1 MHKLNKLFI
10 YKIKMVSKT
19 GCFLLTIFC
28 FSQILSEMD
37 YGAESLRIHEKYKGK
52 LGVKSRV
59 SIQDKDDLSIAY
71 TPGVAAP
78 CKKIHDNPPLV
89 YKYTIKGR
97 TVAVVTDG
105 TAVLG
110 LGDIGPEA
118 ALPVMEGK
126 AVLFKEFGGVD
137 AFPICLDT
145 KDPKEIIKTVKYIA
159 PTFGG
164 INLEDI
170 SSPRCF
176 EIEETLKNELNIPVF
191 HDDQHGTAIVV
202 TAGIINSLKI
212 IKKEWRDLKI
222 VVAGAGA
229 AGLSICRLLM
239 NFGPDDIILT
249 NRKGIVYDG
258 RPDLNPVVEKMSKV
272 TNKNKKQGTL
282 ADALVGADIFIG
294 VSGPNLVTKEM
305 IKTMN
310 KDAVVFALA
319 NPIPEI
325 MPEDAFE
332 GGARIVATGRSD
344 FPNQINNVLVFP
356 GLFKG
361 ALMVR
366 STKIVEDM
374 KVAAARA
381 LASLVHDRE
390 LNEKFIIP
398 EVFDKRC
405 AKVISEEV
413 ATVAE
418 YLELAQAPGN
428 REW

>member
-1 MHKLNKLFI
+1 
-10 YKIKMVSKT
+10 MVSKYMPI
-19 GCFLLTIFC
+19 FLILLIISQTIC
-28 FSQILSEMD
+28 EMD
-37 YGAESLRIHEKYKGK
+37 YAAESLRIHQQFKGK
-52 LGVKSRV
+52 LSVKSRV
-59 SIQDKDDLSIAY
+59 PVQDKEDLSVAY
-71 TPGVAAP
+71 TPGVAEP
-78 CKKIHDNPPLV
+78 CKQIAEEKKNV
-89 YKYTIKGR
+89 YKYTIKGH
-97 TVAVVTDG
+97 TVAVVSDG

-118 ALPVMEGK
+118 AMPVMEGK
-126 AVLFKEFGGVD
+126 SVLFKEFGGVD

-145 KDPKEIIKTVKYIA
+145 KDPKEIIKTVKYIS

-176 EIEETLKNELNIPVF
+176 EIEETLKEELDIPVF

-212 IKKEWRDLKI
+212 VQKEWRNLKI

-229 AGLSICRLLM
+229 AGLSVCRLLQH
-239 NFGPDDIILT
+239 FGPDDIILT
-249 NRKGIVYDG
+249 NRKGAVYEG
-258 RPDLNPVVEKMSKV
+258 RPDLNPVVAKMAKT

-282 ADALVGADIFIG
+282 ADVLVGADIFIG
-294 VSGPNLVTKEM
+294 VSGANLVTTEM

-310 KDAVVFALA
+310 KDAIVFALA

-325 MPEDAFE
+325 MPEDAFA

-356 GLFKG
+356 GLFRG

-366 STKIVEDM
+366 STKIVDDM

-381 LASLVHDRE
+381 LASLVSDKE
-390 LNEKFIIP
+390 LNEKYIIP

-405 AKVISEEV
+405 AKVVAEEV

-418 YLELAQAPGN
+418 YLDLAQNPGN

>member
-1 MHKLNKLFI
+1 MATRAKSIFI
-10 YKIKMVSKT
+10 
-19 GCFLLTIFC
+19 LALC

-37 YGAESLRIHEKYKGK
+37 YGAESLRIHEQYKGK
-52 LGVKSRV
+52 IGVKSRV
-59 SIQDKDDLSIAY
+59 SIQDKEDLSIAY
-71 TPGVAAP
+71 TPGVAEP
-78 CKKIHDNPPLV
+78 CKHIHEDKFLA
-89 YKYTIKGR
+89 YKYTIKGH
-97 TVAVVTDG
+97 TVAVVSDG

-126 AVLFKEFGGVD
+126 ALLFKEFGGVD
-137 AFPICLDT
+137 AFPIVLDT
-145 KDPKEIIKTVKYIA
+145 KDPQEIIKTVKYIS

-176 EIEETLKNELNIPVF
+176 EIEETLKNELDIPVF

-212 IKKEWRDLKI
+212 IKKEWKDLKI

-239 NFGPDDIILT
+239 NFGPKDIILT

-258 RPDLNPVVEKMSKV
+258 RPDLNPVVAKMAKI
-272 TNKNKKQGTL
+272 TNKDKQQGTL

-294 VSGPNLVTKEM
+294 VSGPNLVKTEN

-310 KDAVVFALA
+310 KDAIVFALA
-319 NPIPEI
+319 NPVPEI

-356 GLFKG
+356 GLFRG

-366 STKIVEDM
+366 SRKIVEDM
-374 KVAAARA
+374 KIAAARA
-381 LASLVHDRE
+381 LASLVNDRE

-398 EVFDKRC
+398 AVFDKRC
-405 AKVISEEV
+405 ARVISEEV

-418 YLELAQAPGN
+418 YLELAQSPGN
-428 REW
+428 RDW

>member
-1 MHKLNKLFI
+1 MSNAMAK
-10 YKIKMVSKT
+10 
-19 GCFLLTIFC
+19 FLILL
-28 FSQILSEMD
+28 ILSQFTIEMD
-37 YGAESLRIHEKYKGK
+37 YGAESLIIHEKYKGK

-59 SIQDKDDLSIAY
+59 AVNDKEDLSIAY
-71 TPGVAAP
+71 TPGVAEP
-78 CKKIHDNPPLV
+78 CRQIAEDKKNV
-89 YKYTIKGR
+89 YKYTIKGH
-97 TVAVVTDG
+97 TVAVVSDG

-118 ALPVMEGK
+118 AMPVMEGK
-126 AVLFKEFGGVD
+126 SLLFKEFGGVD

-145 KDPKEIIKTVKYIA
+145 KEPEEIIKTVKYIS
-159 PTFGG
+159 PTFGC

-176 EIEETLKNELNIPVF
+176 EIEERLKEDLDIPVF

-212 IKKEWRDLKI
+212 VKKEWKDLKI

-229 AGLSICRLLM
+229 AGLSVCRLLQT
-239 NFGPDDIILT
+239 FGPDDVILT
-249 NRKGIVYDG
+249 NRKGAVYEG
-258 RPDLNPVVEKMSKV
+258 RPDLNPVVAKMAKI
-272 TNKNKKQGTL
+272 TNKHKKQGSL
-282 ADALVGADIFIG
+282 ADVLVDADIFIG

-305 IKTMN
+305 IKTMK
-310 KDAVVFALA
+310 KDAIVFALA
-319 NPIPEI
+319 NPVPEI

-356 GLFKG
+356 GLFRG

-366 STKIVEDM
+366 SKKIVDDM

-381 LASLVHDRE
+381 LASLVSDRE
-390 LNEKFIIP
+390 LNEKYIIP
-398 EVFDKRC
+398 AVFDKRC
-405 AKVISEEV
+405 ARVISEEV

-418 YLELAQAPGN
+418 YLGLAQNPGN

>member
-1 MHKLNKLFI
+1 
-10 YKIKMVSKT
+10 MVSKT

-71 TPGVAAP
+71 TPGVAEP

-118 ALPVMEGK
+118 ALPVME
-126 AVLFKEFGGVD
+126 FKEFGGVD

-145 KDPKEIIKTVKYIA
+145 KDPQEIIKTVKYIA

-249 NRKGIVYDG
+249 NRKGIVYEG
-258 RPDLNPVVEKMSKV
+258 RPDLNPVVEKMSKI
-272 TNKNKKQGTL
+272 TNKHKKQGTL

>member
-1 MHKLNKLFI
+1 M
-10 YKIKMVSKT
+10 
-19 GCFLLTIFC
+19 
-28 FSQILSEMD
+28 
-37 YGAESLRIHEKYKGK
+37 
-52 LGVKSRV
+52 
-59 SIQDKDDLSIAY
+59 
-71 TPGVAAP
+71 
-78 CKKIHDNPPLV
+78 
-89 YKYTIKGR
+89 
-97 TVAVVTDG
+97 
-105 TAVLG
+105 
-110 LGDIGPEA
+110 
-118 ALPVMEGK
+118 PVMEGK
-126 AVLFKEFGGVD
+126 SLLFKEFGGVD

-145 KDPKEIIKTVKYIA
+145 KEPEEIIKTVKYIS

-176 EIEETLKNELNIPVF
+176 EIEERLKEDLDIPVF

-212 IKKEWRDLKI
+212 IKKEWKDLKI

-239 NFGPDDIILT
+239 TFGPEDIILT
-249 NRKGIVYDG
+249 NRKGAVYEG
-258 RPDLNPVVEKMSKV
+258 RPDLNPVVAKMAKI
-272 TNKNKKQGTL
+272 TNKNKKQGSL
-282 ADALVGADIFIG
+282 ADVLVGADIFIG
-294 VSGPNLVTKEM
+294 VSGANLVTKEM
-305 IKTMN
+305 IRTMN

-356 GLFKG
+356 GLFRG

-366 STKIVEDM
+366 SKKIVDDM

-381 LASLVHDRE
+381 LASLVSDRE
-390 LNEKFIIP
+390 LNEKYIIP
-398 EVFDKRC
+398 AVFDKRC
-405 AKVISEEV
+405 ARVISEEV

-418 YLELAQAPGN
+418 YLGLAQNPGN

>member
-71 TPGVAAP
+71 TPGVAEP

-126 AVLFKEFGGVD
+126 SVLFKEFGGVD

-145 KDPKEIIKTVKYIA
+145 KDPQEIIKTVKYIA

-249 NRKGIVYDG
+249 NRKGIVYEG
-258 RPDLNPVVEKMSKV
+258 RPDLNPVVEKMSKI
-272 TNKNKKQGTL
+272 TNKHKKQGTL

>member
-1 MHKLNKLFI
+1 MALNSLSI
-10 YKIKMVSKT
+10 LLI
-19 GCFLLTIFC
+19 FLIVTQCIC
-28 FSQILSEMD
+28 EIN
-37 YGAESLRIHEKYKGK
+37 YAAESLRVHEQFKGK
-52 LGVKSRV
+52 LTVKSRV
-59 SIQDKDDLSIAY
+59 AVQDKEDLSVAY
-71 TPGVAAP
+71 TPGVAEP
-78 CKKIHDNPPLV
+78 CRKIAENKDDV
-89 YKYTIKGR
+89 YKYTIKGH
-97 TVAVVTDG
+97 TVAVVSDG

-118 ALPVMEGK
+118 AMPVMEGK
-126 AVLFKEFGGVD
+126 SILFKEFGGVD

-145 KDPKEIIKTVKYIA
+145 KEPEEIIKTVKYIA

-176 EIEETLKNELNIPVF
+176 EIEERLKEDLDIPVF

-202 TAGIINSLKI
+202 TAGIINALKI
-212 IKKEWRDLKI
+212 VKKEWKDLKI

-229 AGLSICRLLM
+229 AGLSVCRLLQH
-239 NFGPDDIILT
+239 FGPDDVILT
-249 NRKGIVYDG
+249 NRKGAVYEG
-258 RPDLNPVVEKMSKV
+258 RPDLNPVVAKMAKV
-272 TNKNKKQGTL
+272 TNKHKKQGTL
-282 ADALVGADIFIG
+282 ADVLVGADIFIG

-310 KDAVVFALA
+310 SDAIVFALA

-356 GLFKG
+356 GLFRG

-366 STKIVEDM
+366 SKKIVDDM

-381 LASLVHDRE
+381 LASLVSERE
-390 LNEKFIIP
+390 LNEKYIIP

-405 AKVISEEV
+405 AKVIAEEV

-418 YLELAQAPGN
+418 YLDLAQAPGN

>member
-1 MHKLNKLFI
+1 MAK
-10 YKIKMVSKT
+10 
-19 GCFLLTIFC
+19 FLILL
-28 FSQILSEMD
+28 ILSQFTLEMD
-37 YGAESLRIHEKYKGK
+37 YAAESLRVHEKYKGK
-52 LGVKSRV
+52 LSVKSRV
-59 SIQDKDDLSIAY
+59 AVNDKEDLSIAY
-71 TPGVAAP
+71 TPGVAEP
-78 CKKIHDNPPLV
+78 CRQIAEDKKLV
-89 YKYTIKGR
+89 YKYTIKGH
-97 TVAVVTDG
+97 TVAVVSDG

-118 ALPVMEGK
+118 AMPVMEGK
-126 AVLFKEFGGVD
+126 SVLFKEFGGVD

-145 KDPKEIIKTVKYIA
+145 KEPEEIIKTVKYIS

-176 EIEETLKNELNIPVF
+176 EIEERLKADLDIPVF

-212 IKKEWRDLKI
+212 VKKEWKDLKI

-229 AGLSICRLLM
+229 AGLSICRLLQT
-239 NFGPDDIILT
+239 FGPDDVILT
-249 NRKGIVYDG
+249 NRKGAVYEG
-258 RPDLNPVVEKMSKV
+258 RPDLNPVVAKMAKI
-272 TNKNKKQGTL
+272 TNKHKKQGTL
-282 ADALVGADIFIG
+282 ADVLVDADVFIG

-305 IKTMN
+305 IKTMK
-310 KDAVVFALA
+310 KDAIVFALA
-319 NPIPEI
+319 NPVPEI

-356 GLFKG
+356 GLFRG

-366 STKIVEDM
+366 SKKIVDDM

-381 LASLVHDRE
+381 LASLVSDRE
-390 LNEKFIIP
+390 LNEKYIIP
-398 EVFDKRC
+398 AVFDKRC
-405 AKVISEEV
+405 ARVISEEV

-418 YLELAQAPGN
+418 YLGLAQNPGN

>member
-1 MHKLNKLFI
+1 MVDKFI
-10 YKIKMVSKT
+10 TK
-19 GCFLLTIFC
+19 FLIVL
-28 FSQILSEMD
+28 ILSQYTIEMD
-37 YGAESLRIHEKYKGK
+37 YAAESLRVHEKYKGK
-52 LGVKSRV
+52 LSVKSRV
-59 SIQDKDDLSIAY
+59 AVNDKEDLSIAY
-71 TPGVAAP
+71 TPGVAEP
-78 CKKIHDNPPLV
+78 CRKIAEDKKEV
-89 YKYTIKGR
+89 FKYTIKGH
-97 TVAVVTDG
+97 TVAVVSDG

-118 ALPVMEGK
+118 AMPVMEGK
-126 AVLFKEFGGVD
+126 SILFKEFGGVD

-145 KDPKEIIKTVKYIA
+145 KDPEEIIKTVKYIS

-176 EIEETLKNELNIPVF
+176 EIEERLKADLDIPVF

-212 IKKEWRDLKI
+212 IKKEWKDLKI

-229 AGLSICRLLM
+229 AGLSICRLLQT
-239 NFGPDDIILT
+239 FGPDDVILT
-249 NRKGIVYDG
+249 NRKGAVYEG
-258 RPDLNPVVEKMSKV
+258 RPDLNPVVAKMAKV
-272 TNKNKKQGTL
+272 TNKHKKQGSL
-282 ADALVGADIFIG
+282 ADVLVGADIFIG
-294 VSGPNLVTKEM
+294 VSGANLVTTDM

-310 KDAVVFALA
+310 KDAIVFALA

-325 MPEDAFE
+325 MPEDAFA

-356 GLFKG
+356 GLFRG
-361 ALMVR
+361 PLMVR
-366 STKIVEDM
+366 SKKIVDDM
-374 KVAAARA
+374 KIAAARA
-381 LASLVHDRE
+381 LASLVHERE

-398 EVFDKRC
+398 AVFDKRC
-405 AKVISEEV
+405 AKVIAEEV

-418 YLELAQAPGN
+418 YLGLAQNPGN

>member
-1 MHKLNKLFI
+1 MKKI
-10 YKIKMVSKT
+10 YLKWFKINIHNFK
-19 GCFLLTIFC
+19 
-28 FSQILSEMD
+28 
-37 YGAESLRIHEKYKGK
+37 IHEQNKGK

-59 SIQDKDDLSIAY
+59 AVQDKEDLSIAY
-71 TPGVAAP
+71 TPGVAEP
-78 CKKIHDNPPLV
+78 CKQIAEDKNNV
-89 YKYTIKGR
+89 FKYTIKGH
-97 TVAVVTDG
+97 TVAVVSDG

-118 ALPVMEGK
+118 AMPVMEGK
-126 AVLFKEFGGVD
+126 SVLFKEFGGVD

-145 KDPKEIIKTVKYIA
+145 KDPEEIIKTVKYIS

-176 EIEETLKNELNIPVF
+176 EIEERLKEDLDIPVF

-212 IKKEWRDLKI
+212 VKKEWKDLKI

-229 AGLSICRLLM
+229 AGLSVCKLLQH
-239 NFGPDDIILT
+239 FGPDDIILT
-249 NRKGIVYDG
+249 NRKGAVYEG
-258 RPDLNPVVEKMSKV
+258 RPDLNPVVAKMAKI

-282 ADALVGADIFIG
+282 ADVLVGADIFIG
-294 VSGPNLVTKEM
+294 VSGANLVTKEM

-310 KDAVVFALA
+310 KDAIVFALA

-356 GLFKG
+356 GLFRG

-366 STKIVEDM
+366 SKKIVDDM

-381 LASLVHDRE
+381 LASLVSDRE
-390 LNEKFIIP
+390 LNEKYIIP

-405 AKVISEEV
+405 ARVIAEEV

-418 YLELAQAPGN
+418 YLELAQNPGN

>member
-1 MHKLNKLFI
+1 
-10 YKIKMVSKT
+10 
-19 GCFLLTIFC
+19 
-28 FSQILSEMD
+28 MD
-37 YGAESLRIHEKYKGK
+37 YAAESLRVHGKYKGK
-52 LGVKSRV
+52 LSVNSRV
-59 SIQDKDDLSIAY
+59 VINDKEDLSVAY
-71 TPGVAAP
+71 TPGVAEP
-78 CKKIHDNPPLV
+78 CRKIAEDKRDV

-97 TVAVVTDG
+97 TVAVVSDG

-118 ALPVMEGK
+118 AMPVMEGK
-126 AVLFKEFGGVD
+126 SVLFKEFGGVD

-145 KDPKEIIKTVKYIA
+145 KEPEEIIKTVKYLS

-176 EIEETLKNELNIPVF
+176 EIEERLKEELDIPVF

-212 IKKEWRDLKI
+212 VKKEWKNLKI

-229 AGLSICRLLM
+229 AGLSVCRLLQT
-239 NFGPDDIILT
+239 FGPDDVILT
-249 NRKGIVYDG
+249 NRKGAVYEG
-258 RPDLNPVVEKMSKV
+258 RPDLNPVVAKMAKI

-282 ADALVGADIFIG
+282 ADVLVGADVFIG
-294 VSGPNLVTKEM
+294 VSGANLVTKEM
-305 IKTMN
+305 FQTMN
-310 KDAVVFALA
+310 KDAIVFALA

-325 MPEDAFE
+325 MPEDAFA

-344 FPNQINNVLVFP
+344 FPNQINNVLVLP
-356 GLFKG
+356 GLFRG
-361 ALMVR
+361 ALLVR
-366 STKIVEDM
+366 SKKIVDDM

-381 LASLVHDRE
+381 LASLVSDRE

-398 EVFDKRC
+398 AVFDKRC
-405 AKVISEEV
+405 AKVIAEEV

-418 YLELAQAPGN
+418 YLGLAQNPGN

>member
-1 MHKLNKLFI
+1 MNTKF
-10 YKIKMVSKT
+10 VSIVLI
-19 GCFLLTIFC
+19 FLIITQCIC
-28 FSQILSEMD
+28 EIN
-37 YGAESLRIHEKYKGK
+37 YAAESLRVHEQYKGK
-52 LGVKSRV
+52 LTVQSKV
-59 SIQDKDDLSIAY
+59 LIQDKEDLSIAY
-71 TPGVAAP
+71 TPGVAEP
-78 CKKIHDNPPLV
+78 CKRIADNKDEV
-89 YKYTIKGR
+89 YRYTIKGH
-97 TVAVVTDG
+97 TVAVVSDG

-118 ALPVMEGK
+118 AMTVMEGK
-126 AVLFKEFGGVD
+126 SVLFKEFGGVD

-145 KDPKEIIKTVKYIA
+145 KEPDEIIKTVKYLA

-176 EIEETLKNELNIPVF
+176 EIEERLKEDLDIPVF

-202 TAGIINSLKI
+202 TAGIINALKI
-212 IKKEWRDLKI
+212 VKKDWKDLKI

-229 AGLSICRLLM
+229 AGLSVCKLLQY
-239 NFGPDDIILT
+239 FEPDDIILT
-249 NRKGIVYDG
+249 NRKGAVYEG
-258 RPDLNPVVEKMSKV
+258 RPDLNLVVAKMAKV
-272 TNKNKKQGTL
+272 TNKHKKQGTL
-282 ADALVGADIFIG
+282 ADVLVGADIFIG
-294 VSGPNLVTKEM
+294 VSGANLVTKEM

-310 KDAVVFALA
+310 SDAIVFALA

-356 GLFKG
+356 GLFRG

-366 STKIVEDM
+366 SRKIVDDM
-374 KVAAARA
+374 KIAAARA
-381 LASLVHDRE
+381 LASLVSNRE
-390 LNEKFIIP
+390 LNEKYIIP

-405 AKVISEEV
+405 AKVIAEEV

-418 YLELAQAPGN
+418 YLGLAQSPGN

>member
-1 MHKLNKLFI
+1 
-10 YKIKMVSKT
+10 MVSKT
-19 GCFLLTIFC
+19 CCFLLTVFC
-28 FSQILSEMD
+28 FSQILSEID
-37 YGAESLRIHEKYKGK
+37 YGAESLRIHENYKGK
-52 LGVKSRV
+52 LAIKSRV
-59 SIQDKDDLSIAY
+59 SIQDKEDLSVAY
-71 TPGVAAP
+71 TPGVAEP

-89 YKYTIKGR
+89 YKYTIKGH
-97 TVAVVTDG
+97 TVGVVTDG
-105 TAVLG
+105 SSVLA

-118 ALPVMEGK
+118 ALPVMEAK
-126 AVLFKEFGGVD
+126 SILFKEFGGVD

-145 KDPKEIIKTVKYIA
+145 KDTKEIIKTVKYIA

-176 EIEETLKNELNIPVF
+176 EIEQTLQEELNIPVF
-191 HDDQHGTAIVV
+191 HNDQHSTAIVV
-202 TAGIINSLKI
+202 TAGIINSLRI

-222 VVAGAGA
+222 VVAGSGA
-229 AGLSICRLLM
+229 AGLSTCRLLM

-249 NRKGIVYDG
+249 NRKGIIYEG
-258 RPDLNPVVEKMSKV
+258 RPDLNPFVAKMAKI

-294 VSGPNLVTKEM
+294 VSGSSNLVTKEM

-310 KDAVVFALA
+310 KDAVVFAIA
-319 NPIPEI
+319 RPIPEI

-332 GGARIVATGRSD
+332 GGARIVSTSRAD
-344 FPNQINNVLVFP
+344 YPNQVNNILVFP

-381 LASLVHDRE
+381 LASLVNDRE
-390 LNEKFIIP
+390 LNEKYILP
-398 EVFDKRC
+398 DVFDKRC
-405 AKVISEEV
+405 AKVISEKV

>member
-1 MHKLNKLFI
+1 
-10 YKIKMVSKT
+10 
-19 GCFLLTIFC
+19 
-28 FSQILSEMD
+28 MD
-37 YGAESLRIHEKYKGK
+37 YAKESLRIHGQYKGK
-52 LGVKSRV
+52 LSVKSRV
-59 SIQDKDDLSIAY
+59 SVQDKEDLSVAY
-71 TPGVAAP
+71 TPGVAEP
-78 CKKIHDNPPLV
+78 CKQIAEDKKYV
-89 YKYTIKGR
+89 YKYTIKGH
-97 TVAVVTDG
+97 TVAVVSDG

-118 ALPVMEGK
+118 AMPVMEGK
-126 AVLFKEFGGVD
+126 ALLFKEFGGVD

-145 KDPKEIIKTVKYIA
+145 KDPEEIIKTVKYIS

-176 EIEETLKNELNIPVF
+176 EIEGRLKQDLDIPVF

-212 IKKEWRDLKI
+212 VKKEWKDLKI

-229 AGLSICRLLM
+229 AGLSVCRLLQH
-239 NFGPDDIILT
+239 FGPDDIILT
-249 NRKGIVYDG
+249 NRKGAVYEG
-258 RPDLNPVVEKMSKV
+258 RPDLNPVVAEMAKT
-272 TNKNKKQGTL
+272 TNKNKKQGSL
-282 ADALVGADIFIG
+282 ADVLKGADIFIG
-294 VSGPNLVTKEM
+294 VSGANLVTSEM

-310 KDAVVFALA
+310 KDPIVFALA

-356 GLFKG
+356 GLFRG

-366 STKIVEDM
+366 SKKIVDDM
-374 KVAAARA
+374 KIAAARA
-381 LASLVHDRE
+381 LASLVSDRE
-390 LNEKFIIP
+390 LNEKYIIP

-405 AKVISEEV
+405 ARVISEEV

-418 YLELAQAPGN
+418 YLGLAQNPGN